1 MDSAEVRFLKINYD
15 DLLAKLRQYASV
27 KSKSHVTRAIIL
39 GGSLAKGTYTGSSD
53 ADLLVVADELPARSL
68 ERYTLYAD
76 ASLSVDVEPRV
87 YTTTELQ
94 NEIRQGD
101 HFVIE
106 TITKGIPLFGA
117 EFVEALRA
125 EYKLR

>member
-27 KSKSHVTRAIIL
+27 KSKSHVTRAII

-68 ERYTLYAD
+68 ERYALYAD
-76 ASLSVDVEPRV
+76 ASPSVDVEPRV